1 MALDM
6 HILSGKILNI
16 VRASVAI
23 VISPW
28 RHRNM
33 SPDKERLA
41 DTENRL
47 KEALALLD
55 QEKDLLCRQKQEALK
70 MTQKAGLARDI
81 QNQVQSELDFLKEFA
96 GQTKTSLFKMADS
109 IDIELQNNIQNI
121 TNQAEKANHIAAR
134 LTGSAET
141 VGHKSNLVAQSAAQA
156 LDNTATVQQSAEG
169 LSIAVE
175 TIARQMEQTTELTQK
190 AVGISDN
197 TQQTIFGLEQAAQGI
212 GDIIGL
218 ISNIAGQTN
227 LLALNATIEAARA
240 GDAGKGFAVVAAEV
254 KDLAN
259 QTTRSIGEITGHI
272 DGIRAKVAEAV
283 TDIDKI
289 KKSIDEVQESSDV
302 IRDELAR
309 QSDATREITT
319 NVTGARNSVQTVTD
333 GAQDISDEATSN
345 VEIVRE
351 INHISEGL
359 AEQVLS
365 IRTNMMEIIQ
375 CALDDNERRES
386 RRFTTS
392 VQSTIRLDGSKED
405 IPVQIMDFSMGGL
418 KVKLLDKPLSED
430 VTKGEISSGES
441 GSVISFSIR
450 NMNDN
455 IINAQFNAD
464 EDEDLIRMFNVY
476 LQNQG
481 PGKDQVDLMDDVE
494 LFG

>member
-1 MALDM
+1 M
-6 HILSGKILNI
+6 HILLRNI
-16 VRASVAI
+16 QNIIHGGMRI
-23 VISPW
+23 IISPW
-28 RHRNM
+28 THLRRRPLAEKTK
-33 SPDKERLA
+33 SELA
-41 DTENRL
+41 DTRARL
-47 KEALALLD
+47 KDALTKLD
-55 QEKDLLCRQKQEALK
+55 QEKDLLCQQKQVALK
-70 MTQKAGLARDI
+70 MKQKAGLAQDL

-109 IDIELQNNIQNI
+109 IDIELQNNVQNI
-121 TNQAEKANHIAAR
+121 THQAEKANHIAAR

-169 LSIAVE
+169 LSSAVE
-175 TIARQMEQTTELTQK
+175 TINRQMEQTTELTQK
-190 AVGISDN
+190 AVSISDN

-240 GDAGKGFAVVAAEV
+240 GEAGKGFAVVAAEV
-254 KDLAN
+254 KELAS
-259 QTTRSIGEITGHI
+259 QTTRSIDEITGHI
-272 DGIRAKVAEAV
+272 EGIQAKVAEAV

-309 QSDATREITT
+309 QSEATQEIAT

-365 IRTNMMEIIQ
+365 IRTNMMNIIQ

-392 VQSTIRLDGSKED
+392 IKSVIRLDGSKED
-405 IPVQIMDFSMGGL
+405 MSVQIMDFSMGGL
-418 KVKLLDKPLSED
+418 KIKLLDRPLSD
-430 VTKGEISSGES
+430 DAATGEISTGES
-441 GSVISFSIR
+441 GATITFNIR
-450 NMNDN
+450 NMNDG
-455 IINAQFNAD
+455 IINAQFDVD

-481 PGKDQVDLMDDVE
+481 SEKDQSDLMDDVE

>member
-1 MALDM
+1 MR
-6 HILSGKILNI
+6 II
-16 VRASVAI
+16 
-23 VISPW
+23 ISPW
-28 RHRNM
+28 THLRRRPLAEKTK
-33 SPDKERLA
+33 SELA
-41 DTENRL
+41 DTRARL
-47 KEALALLD
+47 KDTLTKLD
-55 QEKDLLCRQKQEALK
+55 QEKDLLCQQKQVAHK
-70 MTQKAGLARDI
+70 MKQKAGLAQDL

-109 IDIELQNNIQNI
+109 IDIELQNNVQNI
-121 TNQAEKANHIAAR
+121 THQAEKANHIAAR

-169 LSIAVE
+169 LSSAVE
-175 TIARQMEQTTELTQK
+175 TINRQMEQTTELTQK
-190 AVGISDN
+190 AVSISDN

-218 ISNIAGQTN
+218 ISNIARQTN

-240 GDAGKGFAVVAAEV
+240 GEAGKGFAVVAAEV
-254 KDLAN
+254 KELAS
-259 QTTRSIGEITGHI
+259 QTTRSIDEITGHI
-272 DGIRAKVAEAV
+272 EGIQAKVAEAV

-289 KKSIDEVQESSDV
+289 KKSIDKVQESSDV

-309 QSDATREITT
+309 QNEATQEIAT

-365 IRTNMMEIIQ
+365 IRTNMMNIIQ

-386 RRFTTS
+386 QRFTTS
-392 VQSTIRLDGSKED
+392 IKSVIRLDGSKED
-405 IPVQIMDFSMGGL
+405 ISVQIMDFSMGGL
-418 KVKLLDKPLSED
+418 KIKLLDRPLSD
-430 VTKGEISSGES
+430 DAATGEISTGES
-441 GSVISFSIR
+441 GATITFNIR
-450 NMNDN
+450 NMNDG
-455 IINAQFNAD
+455 IINAQFDVD

-481 PGKDQVDLMDDVE
+481 SEKDQSDLMDDVE

>member
-1 MALDM
+1 MR
-6 HILSGKILNI
+6 II
-16 VRASVAI
+16 
-23 VISPW
+23 ISPW
-28 RHRNM
+28 THLRRRPLAEKTK
-33 SPDKERLA
+33 SELA
-41 DTENRL
+41 DTRARL
-47 KEALALLD
+47 KDALTKLD
-55 QEKDLLCRQKQEALK
+55 QEKDLLCQQKQVALK
-70 MTQKAGLARDI
+70 MKQKAGLAQDL

-109 IDIELQNNIQNI
+109 IDIELQNNVQNI
-121 TNQAEKANHIAAR
+121 THQAEKANHIAAR

-169 LSIAVE
+169 LSSAVE
-175 TIARQMEQTTELTQK
+175 TINRQMEQTTELTQK
-190 AVGISDN
+190 AVSISDN

-240 GDAGKGFAVVAAEV
+240 GEAGKGFAVVAAEV
-254 KDLAN
+254 KELAS
-259 QTTRSIGEITGHI
+259 QTTRSIDEITGHI
-272 DGIRAKVAEAV
+272 EGIQAKVAEAV

-309 QSDATREITT
+309 QSEATQEIAT

-365 IRTNMMEIIQ
+365 IRTNMMNIIQ

-392 VQSTIRLDGSKED
+392 IKSVIRLDGSKED
-405 IPVQIMDFSMGGL
+405 MSVQIMDFSMGGL
-418 KVKLLDKPLSED
+418 KIKLLDRPLSD
-430 VTKGEISSGES
+430 DAATGEISTGES
-441 GSVISFSIR
+441 GATITFNIR
-450 NMNDN
+450 NMNDG
-455 IINAQFNAD
+455 IINAQFDVD

-481 PGKDQVDLMDDVE
+481 SEKDQSDLMDDVE